1 MLRRCCRSYRD
12 LSWRP
17 QCLRSTLRLE
27 QASKTCVVRIF
38 SSNSTSFG
46 RFCVG
51 IACMHAY
58 CCRAYGYLYLYRYI
72 GRIGLFD
79 HSVVRNYLACDSA
92 ERENRWGRRRGQRW
106 RSLRRWWR
114 GVSHGRIASESLL
127 DLACVGITCMRPF
140 RRRMAN
146 PLGGDTHGA

>member
-1 MLRRCCRSYRD
+1 MIGTGFKTLRRSESFVELDLVWTVLCRHR
-12 LSWRP
+12 
-17 QCLRSTLRLE
+17 
-27 QASKTCVVRIF
+27 
-38 SSNSTSFG
+38 
-46 RFCVG
+46 
-51 IACMHAY
+51 MHAY
-58 CCRAYGYLYLYRYI
+58 RCRAYGYLYLYRYI